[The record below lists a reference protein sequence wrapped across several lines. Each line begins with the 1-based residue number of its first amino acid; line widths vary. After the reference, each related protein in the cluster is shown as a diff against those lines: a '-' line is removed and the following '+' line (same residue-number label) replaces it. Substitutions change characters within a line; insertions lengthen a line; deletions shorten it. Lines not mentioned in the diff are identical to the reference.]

1 MLVQVRKLKKH
12 MQRNFGDDCL
22 LPFCP
27 TDCVYSRTKWRN
39 EVKKKGVS
47 KGRILFPA
55 SFLLL
60 PACGHTCFPTCTV
73 CSTSTL
79 RLCTLARKLPRGN
92 VSPLT
97 QNGGEPSSRD
107 K

>member
-39 EVKKKGVS
+39 EVNKKGGLEGKNPFSRQFSVAA
-47 KGRILFPA
+47 GMWAHLF
-55 SFLLL
+55 SHMY
-60 PACGHTCFPTCTV
+60 CMY
-73 CSTSTL
+73 
-79 RLCTLARKLPRGN
+79 
-92 VSPLT
+92 
-97 QNGGEPSSRD
+97 
-107 K
+107 